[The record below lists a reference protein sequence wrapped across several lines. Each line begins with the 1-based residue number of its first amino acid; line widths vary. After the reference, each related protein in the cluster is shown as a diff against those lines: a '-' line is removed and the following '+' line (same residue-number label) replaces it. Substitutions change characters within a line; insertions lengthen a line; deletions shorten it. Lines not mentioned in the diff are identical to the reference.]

1 MKRNNFIPGLLL
13 IGAGML
19 MFAGKL
25 GVLDIGIGFLWPMF
39 LIVPGLIFEFSF
51 FTTGRNPGT
60 LVPGGILTVYGLFF
74 FFNILTK
81 WTFMDSLWPIFI
93 LGPAIGLLQLYLF
106 GNRARGV
113 LIAASILGLI
123 STVML
128 SFTLFGFAV
137 DYIAPVLLI
146 LLGVLILTNGKGD
159 GQRCCR
165 SHKNSPHAPEED
177 LDSYYDMDDES

>member
-13 IGAGML
+13 IGAGIL

-25 GVLDIGIGFLWPMF
+25 GVLDIGVGVFWPMF

-51 FTTGRNPGT
+51 FTTGQNPGS

-81 WTFMDSLWPIFI
+81 WTFMDSLWPVFI

-113 LIAASILGLI
+113 LIAASILGII

-146 LLGVLILTNGKGD
+146 LLGILILSKGKCSDQSG
-159 GQRCCR
+159 CR
-165 SHKNSPHAPEED
+165 NAHKNLPEED